1 MSAITY
7 NSLNINGNVYIG
19 LSGGEKVTLA
29 PIERCQKNDKV
40 GSVLRDTRA
49 KDVALHSRTL
59 C

>member
-7 NSLNINGNVYIG
+7 NSLNINKKIYIG
-19 LSGGEKVTLA
+19 LGEGERVTLT
-29 PIERCQKNDKV
+29 PIEWCQKNDKV

-49 KDVALHSRTL
+49 KDVALHSRML